1 MDIVDKI
8 KKDQKLDGEL
18 RQLDSSA
25 PAGAKQHAMSASME
39 AVVDATKQKL
49 NQMRTFE
56 AMAMQVPALLPPEAQ
71 MVLQLLFSCFEKQKN
86 VEEGIIK
93 DIVWGFAQITPPIP
107 PELTLRGLEQLRTQ
121 GYVKFQGQDNSIV
134 LSLSQKIED
143 CWLRYE
149 PKLLSM
155 VYSG

>member
-1 MDIVDKI
+1 MEENIKDKMG
-8 KKDQKLDGEL
+8 LDGEL
-18 RQLDSSA
+18 RQLNSA
-25 PAGAKQHAMSASME
+25 APQGAKQTAMSGAME
-39 AVVDATKQKL
+39 VVVDATMQQL
-49 NQMRTFE
+49 NKMRTFE
-56 AMAMQVPALLPPEAQ
+56 AMTMQVPAMLPPEAQ

-93 DIVWGFAQITPPIP
+93 DITWGFAQCTPPIP
-107 PELTLRGLEQLRTQ
+107 PDLTLKGLEQLRTQ
-121 GYVKFQGQDNSIV
+121 GYVKFQGQDNSYV

-143 CWLRYE
+143 CWLRYQ